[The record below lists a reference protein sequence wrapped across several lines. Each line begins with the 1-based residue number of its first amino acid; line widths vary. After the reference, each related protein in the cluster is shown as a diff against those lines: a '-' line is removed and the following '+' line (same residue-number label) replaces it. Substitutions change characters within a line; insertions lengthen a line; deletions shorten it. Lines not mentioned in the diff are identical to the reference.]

1 MLDDYCV
8 WHILT
13 LNYQY
18 ISTNCTNLI
27 TGVTIVF
34 NTPKTHETIFRG
46 IHTHILIVL
55 WGTARGAW
63 NPVIAL
69 PYLPAEHILL
79 SFEEIADNTT
89 LAAPAVQ
96 DLVAYIRE
104 TWIQNSMWPPE
115 SWSVFNGSVR
125 TNNDTE
131 GWHRRLNTRGRANQ
145 HMYMLIN
152 NLYSEAK
159 LVPVQVQLVRERK
172 LKRHQRKAFKNMQ
185 GRLFDL
191 WDRYTR
197 NEIKTSQLL
206 SACSHLSAPHVD

>member
-1 MLDDYCV
+1 MVD
-8 WHILT
+8 
-13 LNYQY
+13 
-18 ISTNCTNLI
+18 S
-27 TGVTIVF
+27 
-34 NTPKTHETIFRG
+34 
-46 IHTHILIVL
+46 
-55 WGTARGAW
+55 
-63 NPVIAL
+63 
-69 PYLPAEHILL
+69 
-79 SFEEIADNTT
+79 TT
-89 LAAPAVQ
+89 LAAPAIQ
-96 DLVAYIRE
+96 NLVAYVRE
-104 TWIQNSMWPPE
+104 IWIQSSMWPPE
-115 SWSVFNGSVR
+115 SWSVFNRSVR

-131 GWHRRLNTRGRANQ
+131 GWHRRLNTRGCANQ